1 MDRDSLTKGAAIIA
15 FLFALG
21 MLCLLYFIWSERFG
35 WALFWWLFVA
45 LAVPLSVNVVYRKI
59 QKAYTGQK
67 MYGNAMWL
75 WTLSVFAI
83 LFAAALI
90 G

>member
-35 WALFWWLFVA
+35 WALFWWMFIA
-45 LAVPLSVNVVYRKI
+45 IAVPISIVVVYAQVKV
-59 QKAYTGQK
+59 AYTGRPVPELVL
-67 MYGNAMWL
+67 YL
-75 WTLSVFAI
+75 WITGIVI
-83 LFAAALI
+83 LTIVAALT